1 MAKMNFT
8 IPAKDRP
15 LLPRRIMKYR
25 GELNATVDFNFL
37 SGEVHRECNKILFR
51 TDLAYQKAC
60 AELGIE
66 PKPREGVIELNG
78 TRVT

>member
-1 MAKMNFT
+1 M
-8 IPAKDRP
+8 
-15 LLPRRIMKYR
+15 
-25 GELNATVDFNFL
+25 ATVDFNFL